1 MANNPELD
9 KLDMEGPQKA
19 SIELETV
26 KLEESTLESIKELNG
41 KLNNIVNAFG
51 QMYLR
56 RKELNE
62 ELEKIEEGFVKA
74 EDDFKST
81 NAELK
86 EILNDLEQ
94 DYPRGQLDLQN
105 GTVTFQ
111 PSMKNMQNI
120 ESNLE
125 QE

>member
-9 KLDMEGPQKA
+9 KLDMDNTKT

-26 KLEESTLESIKELNG
+26 QLEESTLESIKELNG

-56 RKELNE
+56 RKELHE
-62 ELEKIEEGFVKA
+62 ELEKIEEGFEKA
-74 EDDFKST
+74 EQDFKST

-86 EILNDLEQ
+86 EILNDLERE
-94 DYPRGQLDLQN
+94 YPRGQVDLQN
-105 GTVTFQ
+105 GTVTYQ
-111 PSMKNMQNI
+111 PSLKTLQSI
-120 ESNLE
+120 EQNLE

>member
-9 KLDMEGPQKA
+9 KLDMDNTKT

-26 KLEESTLESIKELNG
+26 QLEESTLESIKELNG

-56 RKELNE
+56 RKELHE
-62 ELEKIEEGFVKA
+62 ELEKIEEGFEKA
-74 EDDFKST
+74 EQDFKST

-86 EILNDLEQ
+86 EILNDLERE
-94 DYPRGQLDLQN
+94 YRRGQVDLQN
-105 GTVTFQ
+105 GTVTYQ
-111 PSMKNMQNI
+111 PSLKTLQSI
-120 ESNLE
+120 EQNLE

>member
-9 KLDMEGPQKA
+9 KLDMDNTKT

-26 KLEESTLESIKELNG
+26 QLEESTLESIKELNG

-56 RKELNE
+56 RKELHE
-62 ELEKIEEGFVKA
+62 ELEKIEEGFEKA
-74 EDDFKST
+74 EQDFKST

-86 EILNDLEQ
+86 EILNDLERE
-94 DYPRGQLDLQN
+94 YPRGQLDLQN
-105 GTVTFQ
+105 GTVTYQ
-111 PSMKNMQNI
+111 PSLKTLQSI
-120 ESNLE
+120 EQNLE

>member
-9 KLDMEGPQKA
+9 KLDMDNTKT

-26 KLEESTLESIKELNG
+26 QLEESTLESIKELNG

-56 RKELNE
+56 RKELHE
-62 ELEKIEEGFVKA
+62 ELEKIEEGFEKA
-74 EDDFKST
+74 EQDFKST

-86 EILNDLEQ
+86 EILNDLERE
-94 DYPRGQLDLQN
+94 YPRGQVDLQN
-105 GTVTFQ
+105 GTVTYQ
-111 PSMKNMQNI
+111 PSLKTLQSI
-120 ESNLE
+120 EHNLE

>member
-9 KLDMEGPQKA
+9 KLDMDNTKT

-26 KLEESTLESIKELNG
+26 QLEESTLESIKELNG
-41 KLNNIVNAFG
+41 KLNNIVYAFG

-56 RKELNE
+56 RKELHE
-62 ELEKIEEGFVKA
+62 ELEKIEEGFEKA
-74 EDDFKST
+74 EQDFKST

-86 EILNDLEQ
+86 EILNDLERE
-94 DYPRGQLDLQN
+94 YPRGQVDLQN
-105 GTVTFQ
+105 GTVSYQ
-111 PSMKNMQNI
+111 PSLKTLQSI
-120 ESNLE
+120 EQYLG

>member
-9 KLDMEGPQKA
+9 KLDMDNTKT

-26 KLEESTLESIKELNG
+26 QLEESTLESIKELNG
-41 KLNNIVNAFG
+41 NLNNIVNAFG

-56 RKELNE
+56 RKELHE
-62 ELEKIEEGFVKA
+62 ELEKIEEGFEKA
-74 EDDFKST
+74 EQDFKST

-86 EILNDLEQ
+86 EILNDLERE
-94 DYPRGQLDLQN
+94 YPRGQVDLQN
-105 GTVTFQ
+105 GTVTYQ
-111 PSMKNMQNI
+111 PSLKTLQSI
-120 ESNLE
+120 EQNLE